1 MSVLTEGRSLE
12 ERAETHEIVLRFED
26 GVEKRITVNGGEY
39 VLDAALRQEIPLVH
53 QCRSGSCST
62 CVAQVVEGE
71 LRMDSTR
78 AYSLIPAEVK
88 QGKRL
93 LCSAYALADSVIRFD
108 YPSNLL
114 DEAGPELFI
123 AKVEDA
129 ELVSDS
135 VVRLAIRAPR
145 AVDFSFQSG
154 QYIRVNVPGT
164 DQWRSYSM
172 ASLPRDL
179 PKLEFL
185 IRIIP
190 GGAMSEYLTG
200 RCEAGDEIEVE
211 GPLGA
216 FILHESAAPHIFVA
230 GGSGLAPIISM
241 LDTIRRRPG
250 AKPPMLLS
258 FGCAS
263 DRQFFYRDEVELR
276 AVWMPQLKLRLSADR
291 VEDPESGLIQ
301 ANPVAVL
308 TPADVTDPETV
319 AFLCGPPRMI
329 EAARERLAALGIR
342 PENIHAEQFVAS

>member
-1 MSVLTEGRSLE
+1 LTAGSSL
-12 ERAETHEIVLRFED
+12 AESADQREIVLRFED

-39 VLDAALRQEIPLVH
+39 VLDAALRQDIPLVH

-71 LRMDSTR
+71 LRMDPAR
-78 AYSLIPAEVK
+78 AYSLIPAEVA

-93 LCSAYALADSVIRFD
+93 LCSAYALADSVIRLD
-108 YPSNLL
+108 YPSDLL
-114 DEAGPELFI
+114 DEPGPELFV
-123 AKVEDA
+123 AKVEEA
-129 ELVSDS
+129 EMISDT
-135 VVRLAIRAPR
+135 VVRLVLRTPR
-145 AVDFSFQSG
+145 GIDFSFQSG
-154 QYIRVNVPGT
+154 QYIRVNVPGI

-185 IRIIP
+185 VRIIP

-200 RCEAGDEIEVE
+200 RCEPGDELEVE

-216 FILHESAAPHIFVA
+216 FILRDSAAPHIFVA
-230 GGSGLAPIISM
+230 GGTGLAPMISM

-250 AKPPMLLS
+250 VKPPMLLS

-263 DRQFFYRDEVELR
+263 DSQFFYRDEVELR
-276 AVWMPQLKLRLSADR
+276 AAWMPQLRLRLSADR
-291 VEDPESGLIQ
+291 VEDPASGLLQ

-308 TPADVTDPETV
+308 EPGDVTDPETV
-319 AFLCGPPRMI
+319 AYLCGPPRMI
-329 EAARERLAALGIR
+329 EAARERLAALGVR
-342 PENIHAEQFVAS
+342 PEHIYAEQFVAS

>member
-1 MSVLTEGRSLE
+1 VLQ
-12 ERAETHEIVLRFED
+12 FED
-26 GVEKRITVNGGEY
+26 GVEKRITVEGGEY
-39 VLDAALRQEIPLVH
+39 VLDAALRHDIPLVH

-62 CVAQVVEGE
+62 CVAQVLEGE
-71 LRMDSTR
+71 LRMDSAR
-78 AYSLIPAEVK
+78 AYSLIPAELA

-93 LCSAYALADSVIRFD
+93 LCSAHALSDSVIRFD
-108 YPSNLL
+108 YPSDLL
-114 DEAGPELFI
+114 DEPGPQLFV

-129 ELVSDS
+129 ELVSDT
-135 VVRLAIRAPR
+135 VARLAIRAPR

-154 QYIRVNVPGT
+154 QYIRVKVPGT

-185 IRIIP
+185 VRLLP
-190 GGAMSEYLTG
+190 GGAMSEYLSAH
-200 RCEAGDEIEVE
+200 CEAGDEIEVE

-216 FILHESAAPHIFVA
+216 FVLRESDAPHIFVA

-250 AKPPMLLS
+250 VKPPMLLS

-263 DRQFFYRDEVELR
+263 DSQFFYRDEVELR
-276 AVWMPQLKLRLSADR
+276 ATWMPQLKLRLSADR

-308 TPADVTDPETV
+308 EPRDVSDPETV
-319 AFLCGPPRMI
+319 GYLCGPPRMI
-329 EAARERLAALGIR
+329 EAARERLATLGVR
-342 PENIHAEQFVAS
+342 PEHIYAEQFVAS

>member
-1 MSVLTEGRSLE
+1 MPVLTEETNLE
-12 ERAETHEIVLRFED
+12 ESAGAHEIVLRFED
-26 GVEKRITVNGGEY
+26 GVEKRITVNPGEY
-39 VLDAALRQEIPLVH
+39 VLDAALRNDIPLVH

-62 CVAQVVEGE
+62 CVGQVVEGE
-71 LRMDSTR
+71 LRMDPAR
-78 AYSLIPAEVK
+78 AYSLIPAEMA

-93 LCSAYALADSVIRFD
+93 LCSAHALADSVVRFD
-108 YPSNLL
+108 YPSDLL
-114 DEAGPELFI
+114 DEPGPELFV

-129 ELVSDS
+129 ELVSDT
-135 VVRLAIRAPR
+135 VVRLALRAPR
-145 AVDFSFQSG
+145 GVDFSFQSG

-185 IRIIP
+185 VRLIP
-190 GGAMSEYLTG
+190 GGAMSEYLTV
-200 RCEAGDEIEVE
+200 RCEPGDEIEVE

-216 FILHESAAPHIFVA
+216 FILRESAAPHIFVA

-263 DRQFFYRDEVELR
+263 DSQFFYRDEVELR
-276 AVWMPQLKLRLSADR
+276 ASWMPQLTLRLSADR
-291 VEDPESGLIQ
+291 VEDADSGLIQ
-301 ANPVAVL
+301 ANPVQVL
-308 TPADVTDPETV
+308 GPDDITDAETV
-319 AFLCGPPRMI
+319 AYLCGPPRMI
-329 EAARERLAALGIR
+329 EAARERLAALGLR
-342 PENIHAEQFVAS
+342 PEHIYAENFVAS